1 MKEIER
7 FLKKV
12 AKLKNDN
19 CWLWKA
25 SKTQQGYGMFSY
37 KGKSI
42 PAHRFSYFYYNKE
55 IPDKLIVHQI
65 CQNNACVNPEHLI
78 VCSKSESRLKYNS
91 TRVHPDAKKLIQNL
105 KIAEGPAL

>member
-1 MKEIER
+1 MYLFID
-7 FLKKV
+7 L
-12 AKLKNDN
+12 
-19 CWLWKA
+19 
-25 SKTQQGYGMFSY
+25 
-37 KGKSI
+37 
-42 PAHRFSYFYYNKE
+42 FYHKKE

-105 KIAEGPAL
+105 KVAEGPAL